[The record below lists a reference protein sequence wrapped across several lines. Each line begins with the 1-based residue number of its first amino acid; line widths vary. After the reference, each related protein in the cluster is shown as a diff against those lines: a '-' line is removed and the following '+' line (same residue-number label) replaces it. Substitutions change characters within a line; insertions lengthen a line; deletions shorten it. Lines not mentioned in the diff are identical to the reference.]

1 MIFFIVSFVL
11 SKSVLV
17 CLGYLITLK
26 KWLIMKSYE
35 TSVIQFSFH
44 WDITNS
50 ILIIQKLTI
59 HIVVIRSI
67 ISATITNLGWI

>member
-1 MIFFIVSFVL
+1 
-11 SKSVLV
+11 
-17 CLGYLITLK
+17 
-26 KWLIMKSYE
+26 MKSYE

-67 ISATITNLGWI
+67 ISATITNVG